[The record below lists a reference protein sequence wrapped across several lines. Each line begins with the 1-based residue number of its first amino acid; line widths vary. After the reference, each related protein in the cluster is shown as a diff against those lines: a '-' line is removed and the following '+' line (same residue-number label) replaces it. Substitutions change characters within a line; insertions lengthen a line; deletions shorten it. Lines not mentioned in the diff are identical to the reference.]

1 VIAVIQRCSEGK
13 VTVAE
18 KVISEI
24 KHGMVILLGVDKMDT
39 DTDVN
44 YLVNKISEL
53 RIFNDEKN
61 KMNLSIKDV
70 NGAALVVSQFTLCG
84 DTRKGRRPSFINA
97 APPEVGN
104 RLYEYFMVQLQ
115 DKGIPVKSGEFGTMM
130 DVELINDGPVT
141 FILNSKD

>member
-1 VIAVIQRCSEGK
+1 MIAVIQRCSEGK